1 MKLDVHQLLLCSIVA
16 LSVQV
21 NAIAHDL
28 TGHYEAP
35 PTNRCSLEL
44 LNHPDAGNAYK
55 WHCFTGNAY
64 GYSRT
69 LSLIQNGQK
78 LCGVYFE
85 CGGVNCNKIYSGLLA
100 GVVNNDLVTI
110 YYGNGH
116 RGDAEAE
123 RLDLRVV
130 KGGLVDA
137 DSKKNEATLVSRSS
151 QIKLPTAKQQCNP
164 DIPSRVMLSASGDLM
179 VSGILGEEQS
189 QFINLQQKN
198 FASAPIKKTINLTQ
212 KNSDFGWRDTRHDSN
227 SVLRELLV
235 TNNSRKNWTVSVEYT
250 DACREFLASWYH
262 KKFRKPL
269 AQTDEFRSGDAV
281 EIKPGEKIRADSCLD
296 SQWRFEKAPEM
307 QKMCP
312 PYQCLEG
319 CKC

>member
-1 MKLDVHQLLLCSIVA
+1 MKLNAHQLLLYAVIVF
-16 LSVQV
+16 SVQV
-21 NAIAHDL
+21 NSLARDL
-28 TGHYEAP
+28 TGHYETP
-35 PTNRCSLEL
+35 PTKRCSSEL
-44 LNHPDAGNAYK
+44 LNHPEAGNAYK

-85 CGGVNCNKIYSGLLA
+85 CGGVNCNKIYSGVLA
-100 GVVNNDLVTI
+100 GEIKSDLVTI

-123 RLDLRVV
+123 RLDFRVV

-151 QIKLPTAKQQCNP
+151 QMKLPTAKQLCNP

-189 QFINLQQKN
+189 QFINLQQRN

-212 KNSDFGWRDTRHDSN
+212 SNSDFGWRDTRRDSN

-235 TNNSRKNWTVSVEYT
+235 INTSRRNWIVSVEYS
-250 DACREFLASWYH
+250 DACREFLSSSYH
-262 KKFRKPL
+262 KEFRKPL
-269 AQTDEFRSGDAV
+269 PQTDEFRSGDGI
-281 EIKPGEKIRADSCLD
+281 EIKPGQKVLADSCLD
-296 SQWRFEKAPEM
+296 SQWRFEKT
-307 QKMCP
+307 QKTCP

>member
-1 MKLDVHQLLLCSIVA
+1 MKLNVHQLLLCSIVA

-21 NAIAHDL
+21 NSLARDL
-28 TGHYEAP
+28 TGYYEAP
-35 PTNRCSLEL
+35 PTRQCASEL

-69 LSLIQNGQK
+69 ISLIQHGQK

-85 CGGVNCNKIYSGLLA
+85 CGGVNCNKIYSELLA
-100 GVVNNDLVTI
+100 GVIKSDLVTI

-116 RGDAEAE
+116 RGGVEAE
-123 RLDLRVV
+123 SLDFRVV
-130 KGGLVDA
+130 EGGLVDA
-137 DSKKNEATLVSRSS
+137 GSKRNEATLVSRSNRM
-151 QIKLPTAKQQCNP
+151 KLPTAKQLCNP
-164 DIPSRVMLSASGDLM
+164 DIPSRVMLDAQGDLM

-189 QFINLQQKN
+189 QFINLQQRN
-198 FASAPIKKTINLTQ
+198 FASAPINKTINLTQ
-212 KNSDFGWRDTRHDSN
+212 NKSDFDWRDARQNGN

-235 TNNSRKNWTVSVEYT
+235 INNSRKNWTVSVEYT
-250 DACREFLASWYH
+250 DACREFLAGWYH

-269 AQTDEFRSGDAV
+269 AQTDEFRSGDRV
-281 EIKPGEKIRADSCLD
+281 EIKPGGRIQADSCLD
-296 SQWRFEKAPEM
+296 SQWRFEKAQEM